1 MCLPPFPWHLAFTIN
16 SIYMKILPRDTVQN
30 GENLTLQ
37 CIVDVSTTSR
47 VKPKHSLLFYKD
59 DVLFYNVS
67 SIENTESY
75 VIPQARV
82 YDAGIYKCSVILNNK
97 QKTTAESQVLVKGES
112 LGLNV
117 APAEDEA

>member
-1 MCLPPFPWHLAFTIN
+1 
-16 SIYMKILPRDTVQN
+16 MKILPRDTVQN

-47 VKPKHSLLFYKD
+47 VKPKHLLLFYKD

-82 YDAGIYKCSVILNNK
+82 YNAGIYKCSVILNNK